1 MGKAGEPS
9 YWFFDLHHEPQNPVE
24 SGISYPLG
32 GFEVDCGLKHRTGH
46 LPHLLE
52 DRYRCRRYRLQVG
65 SFYNML
71 DDTLATVH
79 QLPYDQVTI
88 HGVPPD
94 EMVSNLAIPQ
104 DTLWT
109 LYLHSEGT
117 PGNLEA
123 CKERESTYYCICQ
136 Y

>member
-1 MGKAGEPS
+1 MVRRKQAAGRVAPARCHSAVAPRLVPMGCHNTARGARAPCS
-9 YWFFDLHHEPQNPVE
+9 
-24 SGISYPLG
+24 
-32 GFEVDCGLKHRTGH
+32 
-46 LPHLLE
+46 
-52 DRYRCRRYRLQVG
+52 
-65 SFYNML
+65 

-88 HGVPPD
+88 YGVPPD
-94 EMVSNLAIPQ
+94 AMVSNLAIPQ